1 MWAICVTMADIH
13 HVRQLVSLFMG
24 RLLHVGIL
32 AHKMMSIY
40 LRTIGNS
47 ALCEP
52 VSFVTVRRRLSKYSN
67 ADVRGLYATD
77 VSVLRSKTA
86 VK

>member
-24 RLLHVGIL
+24 RLLHL
-32 AHKMMSIY
+32 AHKIMSIY

-67 ADVRGLYATD
+67 VEVRGLYATD